1 MKKEQIFK
9 PNVSSSNKLD
19 SIIEKVESSVI
30 KPTKRKVKLK
40 LISSC
45 GCGGNHYD
53 WIEREVDYDSSY
65 ENGDS
70 TKELLDTDS
79 FL

>member
-19 SIIEKVESSVI
+19 SIIEKVESSTT
-30 KPTKRKVKLK
+30 KPTTRKVRLK
-40 LISSC
+40 LINSC

-53 WIEREVDYDSSY
+53 WIEREVDYDSPY

-70 TKELLDTDS
+70 TKDLFETDS